1 MDKLKNLK
9 EKLVHCVESQVY
21 GDMNSVDAEEL
32 GEVVDMVKD
41 LSEAIYYCTI
51 VEAMEK
57 KEDESIEPKYYPVMY
72 YGGDSKRMYDDR
84 DVTRVNRMY
93 YDTPIY
99 YNTPSR
105 QDSNSSYYPMEIR
118 DYREGRSPMSRRTY
132 MESKEMHQDK
142 AVQMKDL
149 EKYLKELSEDITEMI
164 SDATPDEKTLLQQKL
179 TTLAN
184 KVK

>member
-9 EKLVHCVESQVY
+9 EKLIHCVESQVY
-21 GDMNSVDAEEL
+21 GDINTVDAEEL

-57 KEDESIEPKYYPVMY
+57 KEDEPIEPKYYPVMY
-72 YGGDSKRMYDDR
+72 YGGDSRKMYDDR
-84 DVTRVNRMY
+84 DRMY

-99 YNTPSR
+99 YNTSSR
-105 QDSNSSYYPMEIR
+105 QGSNSSHYPMEIR
-118 DYREGRSPMSRRTY
+118 DYREGKSPLSRRTY

-142 AVQMKDL
+142 AIQTKEL
-149 EKYLKELSEDITEMI
+149 EKYLKELSEDITEMVA
-164 SDATPDEKTLLQQKL
+164 DATPDEKAILHQKL
-179 TTLAN
+179 NTLAS
-184 KVK
+184 KIK